1 MIVSNHPLRL
11 SSLTCACGD
20 GLSAALAADGPARP
34 RLREWLASVPDPRS
48 LAGRRHPLEFVLA
61 LAVCAFTAAGH
72 DSPSAIADWAA
83 GCSQETLA
91 ALGGRRDPWARLLRP
106 PCERT
111 FRRVFSKVDEAAL
124 NDAVHGYLAA
134 LPQAAPDELPAP
146 ARREREQR
154 RAAAEARKPPVPG
167 LLPQAAVD
175 GKAVRAARHAP
186 TAAGF
191 TCGRLSTSARAAR
204 WRRGKSAPRR
214 TRFPSWPRA
223 SGTSTWPGWSSRWT
237 PRTPSGTPPA

>member
-1 MIVSNHPLRL
+1 VIVSNCPLRL
-11 SSLTCACGD
+11 SSLTGACRD
-20 GLSAALAADGPARP
+20 GLSAAAAADGPARP

-48 LAGRRHPLEFVLA
+48 LPGRRHPLEFVLA

-91 ALGGRRDPWARLLRP
+91 ALGGRRDPWTRPVRP

-124 NDAVHGYLAA
+124 NDAVQGYLAT
-134 LPQAAPDELPAP
+134 LPQAAQDELPEP

-154 RAAAEARKPPVPG
+154 RAPLRPQTPPRPACCRRPQWTAWPSAA
-167 LLPQAAVD
+167 
-175 GKAVRAARHAP
+175 RAAPA
-186 TAAGF
+186 AAGF
-191 TCGRLSTSARAAR
+191 TCCRPSTSARAAR
-204 WRRGKSAPRR
+204 WRSGKSAPRQ
-214 TRFPSWPRA
+214 TRSPSLPRA
-223 SGTSTWPGWSSRWT
+223 SGTWTWPGWSSRWT
-237 PRTPSGTPPA
+237 PCTSSGTPPA